1 MPTPNAPFVFTTHA
15 NNVECISCV
24 ARQNTDEWNK
34 DERKKDERN
43 KYEKDDRHLRD
54 RPEDERASDERYDK
68 MVGPKLIRSSLF
80 GRRTLA
86 LRLSLVD

>member
-15 NNVECISCV
+15 NNVQCISCV

-43 KYEKDDRHLRD
+43 NYEKDDRKKDD
-54 RPEDERASDERYDK
+54 R
-68 MVGPKLIRSSLF
+68 
-80 GRRTLA
+80 T
-86 LRLSLVD
+86 